1 MQGFLQKNRFDL
13 RTLLPP
19 LFTEKSF
26 FTLSSRALESKR
38 TSHGQRQKK
47 DVPVPR
53 TLTPEQLTE
62 LNGRHS
68 DTFEFEEILNKSL
81 FSATWSFSRP
91 TWKPSAAVLE
101 PFATLKEDL
110 L

>member
-1 MQGFLQKNRFDL
+1 MQGFLQKNRFYL
-13 RTLLPP
+13 RSRNATPVYRNVI
-19 LFTEKSF
+19 

-62 LNGRHS
+62 LNDRHS